1 MRDVL
6 ESIELKY
13 DVYCELEDYYRREKE
28 EARATMLSSKS
39 SKKMTLPP
47 CNPHYPVC
55 LHRIEIEKKLG
66 AIENTLI
73 FKNGLTLK

>member
-1 MRDVL
+1 
-6 ESIELKY
+6 
-13 DVYCELEDYYRREKE
+13 
-28 EARATMLSSKS
+28 MLLSKS

-47 CNPHYPVC
+47 CNPDYPVC